1 MSMTKSS
8 QAYQDYA
15 SQRDYDLEYRE
26 HAYLAERNYL
36 EHLRSRLIEDLKLYG
51 DHMMQSLDYQLKDY
65 RIDTNNWRVTRI
77 KLTETEAKL
86 AALNGER
93 NINK

>member
-1 MSMTKSS
+1 MSMTKNS
-8 QAYQDYA
+8 QAYQDYFA
-15 SQRDYDLEYRE
+15 ERDYDLEYRE

-51 DHMMQSLDYQLKDY
+51 DHMMQSLTIGESD
-65 RIDTNNWRVTRI
+65 RISTNNWRVTRI

-93 NINK
+93 KINK

>member
-1 MSMTKSS
+1 MSMTKNS

-51 DHMMQSLDYQLKDY
+51 DNMIHSGAD
-65 RIDTNNWRVTRI
+65 RISTNNWRVTRI